1 MSHKPSPNPVPA
13 ESAVDDVR
21 RVRERLSNEAGG
33 NIQELVQASQRAFE
47 ENRERLGLKVVKA
60 PDHSVRPEGTHG

>member
-1 MSHKPSPNPVPA
+1 MSPKPTPNPAPV
-13 ESAVDDVR
+13 ETAVDDVR
-21 RVRERLSNEAGG
+21 RVRERLSSEAGG
-33 NIQELVQASQRAFE
+33 NIPKLVQASNRALE